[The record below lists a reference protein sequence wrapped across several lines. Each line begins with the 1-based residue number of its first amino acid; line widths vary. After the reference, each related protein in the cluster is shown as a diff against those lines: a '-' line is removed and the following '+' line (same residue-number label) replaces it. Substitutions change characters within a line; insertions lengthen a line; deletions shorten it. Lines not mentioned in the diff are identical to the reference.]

1 MSVTSLGRP
10 LLWALGAYALVCML
24 VFLAQRALMYFPG
37 RFGEAEAQRRA
48 TLLGLRAWRD
58 PAGRLLGWRPLR
70 SEARTRV
77 LVFHGNAGSALDRV
91 YYLEATGGPEREIV
105 LFEYPGYGAR
115 PGRPSQRTLVEAA
128 VAAFTQLRAERPGPV
143 WLLGESLGSG
153 VAAQVAARDP
163 RAPAGLILVTPIA
176 RMADVAAWHYPYLP
190 VRALLRDRWDSVD
203 ALRAFRGPAAILVA
217 GRDEVVGA
225 EQGRQLARALP
236 TPPRLWGQ
244 PDAGHNSVDVSP
256 GALPWPEIR
265 ALVDAT
271 AQADT
276 GGQPLVR

>member
-10 LLWALGAYALVCML
+10 LLWVLGAYALVCML
-24 VFLAQRALMYFPG
+24 VFLAQRALMYFPE

-70 SEARTRV
+70 SGARSRV

-91 YYLEATGGPEREIV
+91 YYLEAVGGPEREIV

-190 VRALLRDRWDSVD
+190 VRALLRDRWDSVA
-203 ALRAFRGPAAILVA
+203 ALRAFPGPAAILVA

-236 TPPRLWGQ
+236 TPPRLWEQ
-244 PDAGHNSVDVSP
+244 PDAGHNSLDVSP
-256 GALPWPEIR
+256 SALPWPEIR
-265 ALVDAT
+265 ALVDA
-271 AQADT
+271 AAHPDT